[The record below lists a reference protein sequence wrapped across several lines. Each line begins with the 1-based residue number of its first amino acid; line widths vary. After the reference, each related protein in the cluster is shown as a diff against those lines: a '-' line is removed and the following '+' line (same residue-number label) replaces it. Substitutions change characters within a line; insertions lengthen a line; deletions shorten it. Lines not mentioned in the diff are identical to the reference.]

1 MEVLHAIGGHLLKY
15 RYPILFISM
24 LCILKSSY
32 NVIRIV
38 CIYCM
43 YVLILFPHE

>member
-1 MEVLHAIGGHLLKY
+1 MEVMYAIGGHVLQYK
-15 RYPILFISM
+15 YPIFVLYM
-24 LCILKSSY
+24 MCILKSSY

-43 YVLILFPHE
+43 YVLMLFPHQ